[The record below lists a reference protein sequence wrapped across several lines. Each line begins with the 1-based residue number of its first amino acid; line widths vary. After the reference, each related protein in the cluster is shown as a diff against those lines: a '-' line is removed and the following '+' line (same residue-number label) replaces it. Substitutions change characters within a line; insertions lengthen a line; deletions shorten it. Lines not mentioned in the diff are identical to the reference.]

1 MDLLV
6 EKIDKDISLPSY
18 SYPTDAGLDLPSA
31 ETMTLQPNE
40 KRVLKTGLRF
50 AIPEGHV
57 GLVWDRSG
65 IAAKYTVHCLAG
77 VIDSHYRGE
86 LGVVMINLS
95 DMPFEIKKGDR
106 IAQLLIQPVV
116 QCNIIEDKL
125 DETERNQGGFG
136 STGR

>member
-6 EKIDKDISLPSY
+6 EKIDKDLSLPY
-18 SYPTDAGLDLPSA
+18 YAYPTDAGLDLPSA
-31 ETMTLQPNE
+31 ETLTLQPNE
-40 KRVLKTGLRF
+40 KKVVKTGLRF

-65 IAAKYTVHCLAG
+65 IAAKYSIHCLAG

-95 DMPFEIKKGDR
+95 DKPFEIGKGDR